1 MMPPV
6 PRSQEQEQKQDIFQS
21 WLAECEELHE
31 RMVEA
36 LLDQIEPKPAHPP
49 GS

>member
-1 MMPPV
+1 MPPV
-6 PRSQEQEQKQDIFQS
+6 PEQEQKRKEIFERM
-21 WLAECEELHE
+21 LAECEELHE